1 MKQQSPTSSSKSPSW
16 LPFALFGVFACAVF
30 GLGSYKIVRSAH
42 GMLQAVRAQSWQ
54 EGSARVLEAKM
65 VPKKKT
71 RRKGSWRI
79 NDTVQVHYQFQALG
93 RTYHG
98 NTIHIEYDGYQPKEK
113 HSQIFARLK
122 AARQVR
128 VFYNPEHPDQNALSR
143 GVNEVLIQ
151 QFCIGLILILF
162 AGLISLVLIGPFTR
176 RWYFA
181 PRMVVIPSNGASRR
195 SRDR

>member
-1 MKQQSPTSSSKSPSW
+1 MKQQCPARSGNVSVRTPY
-16 LPFALFGVFACAVF
+16 ALFGVFACAVF
-30 GLGSYKIVRSAH
+30 GLGAYITTRATHGIV
-42 GMLQAVRAQSWQ
+42 QAVRAQSWQ

-71 RRKGSWRI
+71 GRRSWRL

-98 NTIHIEYDGYQPKEK
+98 NTIHFEYDGFQPKEK
-113 HSQIFARLK
+113 HAQIFARLK
-122 AARQVR
+122 AARQIR
-128 VFYNPEHPDQNALSR
+128 VFYNPQQPDQNTLSR
-143 GVNEVLIQ
+143 GVDEVLIQ

-162 AGLISLVLIGPFTR
+162 ACLTALVLVGPLTR

-181 PRMVVIPSNGASRR
+181 PGILAIPSGSSAQTSG
-195 SRDR
+195 S